1 MQGPQPIWAREVTAV
16 EVEQARKSIE
26 VMRPPTV
33 DEYATLY
40 AATVE
45 LAYLRK
51 KNSKLRRAIEE
62 AVECADDG
70 DWQSARRVLL
80 AAWQTPNAKVSRGDE
95 APEETD
101 AGSTSARPTS

>member
-1 MQGPQPIWAREVTAV
+1 MQGLQPIWAREVTAV

-33 DEYATLY
+33 DEYATMY

-51 KNSKLRRAIEE
+51 QNAKLRAAIEE
-62 AVECADDG
+62 SIESGDDG

-80 AAWQTPNAKVSRGDE
+80 AAWQTPNAGGQVR
-95 APEETD
+95 
-101 AGSTSARPTS
+101 R